1 MIMGKLNVSSSFLQT
16 LTSNDR
22 SFESEDFRK
31 LVVLVA
37 NWLDVFNRSFKL
49 STKLSL
55 KTPIQFKD
63 GAQCS

>member
-1 MIMGKLNVSSSFLQT
+1 MIMGKLNLSSTFLQLSPVT
-16 LTSNDR
+16 I
-22 SFESEDFRK
+22 
-31 LVVLVA
+31 VLSKVKIFG
-37 NWLDVFNRSFKL
+37 NWWYWLLIRLDVFNRSFKL